1 MMDTVTKQLQVQDT
15 IQELGNIG
23 IGAAAT
29 ALSALLQ
36 QRVLTNTSR
45 LGVIDDAF
53 LLNQKLLE
61 PVSI

>member
-1 MMDTVTKQLQVQDT
+1 MDTVTKQLQVQDT

-53 LLNQKLLE
+53 Y
-61 PVSI
+61 